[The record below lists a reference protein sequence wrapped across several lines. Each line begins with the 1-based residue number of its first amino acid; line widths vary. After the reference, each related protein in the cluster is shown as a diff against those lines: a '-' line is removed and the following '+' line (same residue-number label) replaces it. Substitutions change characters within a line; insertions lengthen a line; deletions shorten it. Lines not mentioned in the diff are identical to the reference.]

1 MTDRRA
7 PLSSAAPVDGSVAAP
22 GWSSTQ
28 DLRTLDPSAV
38 VTSLAR
44 ALAAIHDGRVA
55 IGSDLVLLE
64 PAEVVVQAQDAVD
77 RGWTPP
83 RGSPYER
90 VAPAHLLQGLR
101 ARVEAM
107 VLDESPGQT
116 IGLAT
121 ISNLDPATVAVA
133 TSTDPDRDGEVLEE
147 LSGAPNVTFRVRR
160 VRSGAP
166 ADRSQFVDRS
176 GAALADRHRDLAVA
190 AADVVATFGAG
201 AVIGF
206 VEAYAGARRDPES
219 VDLVRLDWW
228 SMAAAILG
236 PGAA

>member
-1 MTDRRA
+1 MTDRPAR
-7 PLSSAAPVDGSVAAP
+7 LGSAAPVAGSVAAP
-22 GWSSTQ
+22 APSSTQ
-28 DLRTLDPSAV
+28 DLLTLDPSAV

-44 ALAAIHDGRVA
+44 ALAAIHDGDVA
-55 IGSDLVLLE
+55 VGSDLVVLE
-64 PAEVVVQAQDAVD
+64 PAEIVVRAEDAVG

-83 RGSPYER
+83 PGSPYER
-90 VAPAHLLQGLR
+90 VAPARLIQGLR
-101 ARVEAM
+101 ARVGAM
-107 VLDESPGQT
+107 ALHASPGRT

-121 ISNLDPATVAVA
+121 IANLDPATVAVA
-133 TSTDPDRDGEVLEE
+133 ASTDPDRDGAVLDE

-160 VRSGAP
+160 TRSGAP
-166 ADRSQFVDRS
+166 VDPPQFVDHR
-176 GAALADRHRDLAVA
+176 GAALADHHRDLAVA

-206 VEAYAGARRDPES
+206 VEAYARARRDLDS

-228 SMAAAILG
+228 SMATAILD